1 MLGENQTLDLTD
13 SYPATFSRRTFA
25 IATPN
30 RRYVPRQQVEEP
42 FKINQKIT
50 AREVRLV
57 GDNIEQ
63 GIYSID
69 QARKFAQDQN
79 LDLVEISPT
88 ATPPVCRVI
97 DYSKFKYEQKKK
109 TRELKAKQTKVVIKE
124 IRFGPNTDD
133 HDFEFKLK
141 HAREFLKEGAKIKS
155 YVHFV
160 GRSIVF
166 KERGE
171 ILLLKFAQALED
183 LAKVEQLP
191 KLEGKRMFL
200 YLAPKAAVVAKPAP
214 KPASADKATEKPK
227 ENKAAK
233 ESTAAPAA
241 TE

>member
-1 MLGENQTLDLTD
+1 M
-13 SYPATFSRRTFA
+13 
-25 IATPN
+25 
-30 RRYVPRQQVEEP
+30 PRQQVEEP

-57 GDNIEQ
+57 GDNVEQ
-63 GIYSID
+63 GIYPTD
-69 QARKFAQDQN
+69 QARKMAQDQN

-88 ATPPVCRVI
+88 AVPPVCRVI

-109 TRELKAKQTKVVIKE
+109 TRELKAKQTKVVLKE

-133 HDFEFKLK
+133 HDFDFKLK
-141 HAREFLKEGAKIKS
+141 HAQEFLKEGAKIKA

-171 ILLLKFAQALED
+171 ILLLKFAQALEE

-200 YLAPKAAVVAKPAP
+200 YLAPKAAVVAKAAP
-214 KPASADKATEKPK
+214 KPAAAPADKAKAPK
-227 ENKAAK
+227 EKEAK
-233 ESTAAPAA
+233 PTQEPAA